1 MIYQFEGASF
11 LDPLTF
17 VTDVASV
24 VLRDGKWEVLGYTV
38 CTLLLL
44 PGPSP
49 PLLGVPAS
57 H

>member
-1 MIYQFEGASF
+1 MIYRFEGASF

-38 CTLLLL
+38 YTPLL
-44 PGPSP
+44 PPGPPP